1 VTRKTRIVAWV
12 VLVALAAY
20 QAYAQRYVIGP
31 DGISYLD
38 LSDAVVTGH
47 WARLVNL
54 YWSPAYPLLV
64 GVARRLTNAG
74 PATEIQVVHAVNLVC
89 FAAMFGAFD
98 YMLISILSL
107 ARRTRNSMLGGPMGG
122 AASYFLFGCCA
133 LVMLPLELT
142 TPDLLNA
149 AAAFAVFGAI
159 LRLRDDESH
168 SPRAVRHA
176 VVLGAALGAGALIKS
191 FMVPWAVVCLAVM
204 AFAMR
209 RRGQRPVI
217 VATAVW
223 LLFLLPWSAVMTKA
237 AGRPT
242 FGDAGRLTY
251 AWYVNEQNAP
261 SAGGVPPGVRRP
273 NTERIL
279 PGVGVP
285 ADTNGSDPMW
295 FDPARWNKSVVPHF
309 DLGQQLGMI
318 KVFELFYIQNLSPLL
333 FVFLL
338 IAVAPRGSRRESW
351 WEAWVVYIPVLAAL
365 GAYAMVIVTT
375 RYVLAFILAG
385 LLTLLATLPRPRR
398 MLPLLFLFGLLLPVG
413 LEAMQPETINGLSL
427 IASLLGGLLAGVL
440 LPTKRRVLWVV
451 GLGVA
456 TAATRMLLPSAI
468 PDVLRI
474 GSVLLVGILWRAS
487 FAAVRTG
494 RTVRFAERAEVSLG
508 LLIALLLLVRLGL
521 RLDQDTSALR
531 RAASPDGGNAP
542 VAIAQELQANGILP
556 GARVAVIGPHAES
569 YWVRS
574 GRMHIVA
581 NVPRTLASNFWTLS
595 AAGRDSLLN
604 EFAKA
609 GATVAIASMGPESG
623 APDSSWTPIRYN
635 GWIRRLP

>member
-1 VTRKTRIVAWV
+1 M
-12 VLVALAAY
+12 LVALAVY

-38 LSDAVVTGH
+38 MSDAVVTGQ

-64 GVARRLTNAG
+64 GIARWMAKAG
-74 PATEIQVVHAVNLVC
+74 PATEIQTVHTVNVVC
-89 FAAMFGAFD
+89 FVAMLAAFD
-98 YMLISILSL
+98 YMLMSILSL
-107 ARRTRNSMLGGPMGG
+107 AQRVRNSMLGGPLAG
-122 AASYFLFGCCA
+122 AAAYFLFGCTA

-159 LRLRDDESH
+159 LRLRDEAPH
-168 SPRAVRHA
+168 SPRALRHA

-209 RRGQRPVI
+209 RRGQRPVVI
-217 VATAVW
+217 ATGVW
-223 LLFLLPWSAVMTKA
+223 LLFVLPWSAVMTKA

-251 AWYVNEQNAP
+251 AWYVNMQDAP
-261 SAGGVPPGVRRP
+261 SAGGVPPDVRRP
-273 NTERIL
+273 STEKIL

-295 FDPARWNKSVVPHF
+295 FDPARWNTSVVPHF

-351 WEAWVVYIPVLAAL
+351 WQGWVVYIPVLAAL

-398 MLPLLFLFGLLLPVG
+398 MLPLLFLFGILLPVG
-413 LEAMQPETINGLSL
+413 LEALQPQTIAGLSL

-440 LPTKRRVLWVV
+440 LPTRRRVLWLV
-451 GLGVA
+451 GVGVA
-456 TAATRMLLPSAI
+456 TAATRVLLPVSI
-468 PDVLRI
+468 PDIVRI
-474 GSVLLVGILWRAS
+474 GSVLLAIALWRAS
-487 FAAVRTG
+487 FSAVRAG
-494 RTVRFAERAEVSLG
+494 RTIRFAERAEVSLG
-508 LLIALLLLVRLGL
+508 VLVAALLVVRLGL

-531 RAASPDGGNAP
+531 LAASADGGN
-542 VAIAQELQANGILP
+542 VQLNIAHDLQSHGILP
-556 GARVAVIGPHAES
+556 GAQVAVIGPHAES

-581 NVPRTLASNFWTLS
+581 SVPRTLVSNFWNLS
-595 AAGRDSLLN
+595 PADRDSLLH
-604 EFAKA
+604 EFAKG
-609 GATVAIASMGPESG
+609 GATVAIASMGPEAG
-623 APDSSWTPIRYN
+623 APDSSWTPIRYH